1 MVDLLITIISR
12 LHRFR
17 LQRILVSTKSA
28 AITDTSKNPI
38 RIVGIGGTTRIGSS
52 SEVALRACLRAA
64 ENLGALTELFC
75 GSDLILPI
83 FDPSPDNIQPE
94 AARLVAAMRSAD
106 GFVIA
111 SPSYH
116 GSISGLVKNALDYT
130 ELMREDARPYFDG
143 RAVGSIVCAYGWQ
156 AVGTSLVTLRSIVH
170 ALRGWLTP
178 LGVGINS
185 ADGSFDAEGEIIAPA
200 IASSLSLMA
209 EQVVGFARLMHE
221 STW

>member
-1 MVDLLITIISR
+1 M
-12 LHRFR
+12 
-17 LQRILVSTKSA
+17 
-28 AITDTSKNPI
+28 
-38 RIVGIGGTTRIGSS
+38 
-52 SEVALRACLRAA
+52 RAA
-64 ENLGALTELFC
+64 EKLGALTELFC
-75 GSDLILPI
+75 GSDLLLPI
-83 FDPSPDNIQPE
+83 FDPSLDRIKPE
-94 AARLVAAMRSAD
+94 AARLIAAMRRAD
-106 GFVIA
+106 GLVIA

-170 ALRGWLTP
+170 ALRGWPTP

-185 ADGSFDAEGEIIAPA
+185 ADAVFGADGEILAPA

-209 EQVVGFARLMHE
+209 EQVVGFARQMHE
-221 STW
+221 SGRQSP

>member
-1 MVDLLITIISR
+1 
-12 LHRFR
+12 
-17 LQRILVSTKSA
+17 
-28 AITDTSKNPI
+28 
-38 RIVGIGGTTRIGSS
+38 
-52 SEVALRACLRAA
+52 
-64 ENLGALTELFC
+64 
-75 GSDLILPI
+75 
-83 FDPSPDNIQPE
+83 
-94 AARLVAAMRSAD
+94 MRRAD

-170 ALRGWLTP
+170 ALRGWPTP

-185 ADGSFDAEGEIIAPA
+185 ADAVFGADGEILAPA

-209 EQVVGFARLMHE
+209 EQVVGFARQMHE
-221 STW
+221 STRQSP